1 MSDEQNPQAREMLH
15 RVGMRLRAAREARNL
30 TVQEVSSHT
39 RINPTFIAKIEEGDL
54 DSLPGLTFVRGFIR
68 NYLQVLELDD
78 EDIEADL
85 AKIGGMDEYISQ
97 TSLGPKITEIHGD
110 SDRISLPF
118 QKTVIIAVAGLLVI
132 WAGYMLYR
140 VFSRAPAPPEVAVT
154 ETVAAPEQPAGPQ
167 PEAAQPAPAEPEA
180 PAAAAAEKAPPGTPE
195 PPAADGTPPP
205 KEAQPA
211 PGTAAAAHPGPL
223 EAPQNLRLTVRGL
236 EPTWLRLSVDRAPPI
251 EVRVEPADT
260 LNWEADEEI
269 RLVIGKSHGVA
280 VYLNG
285 EDILLPAER
294 NRLIPSIVLNKLTL
308 LRLEN

>member
-1 MSDEQNPQAREMLH
+1 MSDEQNPQAREMLL
-15 RVGMRLRAAREARNL
+15 RVGARLKVAREARNL

-54 DSLPGLTFVRGFIR
+54 DNLPGLTFVRGFIR

-78 EDIEADL
+78 ADIEADL
-85 AKIGGMDEYISQ
+85 ANIAEMDEYITQ
-97 TSLGPKITEIHGD
+97 TSLGPKITEFHGD
-110 SDRISLPF
+110 SERISLPF
-118 QKTVIIAVAGLLVI
+118 QKTVILVVAGLLVI

-140 VFSRAPAPPEVAVT
+140 VFSRSPATPPVAVT
-154 ETVAAPEQPAGPQ
+154 ETAPAAEPESEKAPEAG
-167 PEAAQPAPAEPEA
+167 QPAPAEPEA
-180 PAAAAAEKAPPGTPE
+180 AAAPEAEKAPPADEPSQAATPQ
-195 PPAADGTPPP
+195 PP
-205 KEAQPA
+205 KA
-211 PGTAAAAHPGPL
+211 PQAAAAAAVHPGAIEPQ
-223 EAPQNLRLTVRGL
+223 QNLRLTVRGL
-236 EPTWLRLSVDRAPPI
+236 EPTWVRLSMDRAPPI